1 MDTIKKAEDIIV
13 QVDFYTYVNAQ
24 RKQLELLHAI
34 YNAFLTASF
43 RNVAFERYEGKC
55 WSVKCEGTNIIINN
69 EIGGIIRESD
79 GEIIANTESE
89 STLLFAYAVELMER
103 GGTAEKI
110 YVSK

>member
-13 QVDFYTYVNAQ
+13 QVDFETYVKAQ

-43 RNVAFERYEGKC
+43 RNVAFERYEGER
-55 WSVKCEGTNIIINN
+55 WSVKCEGTDIIINN
-69 EIGGIIRESD
+69 EICGIICESD
-79 GEIIANTESE
+79 GEIITSIGFES
-89 STLLFAYAVELMER
+89 SLLFAYAVELMKR